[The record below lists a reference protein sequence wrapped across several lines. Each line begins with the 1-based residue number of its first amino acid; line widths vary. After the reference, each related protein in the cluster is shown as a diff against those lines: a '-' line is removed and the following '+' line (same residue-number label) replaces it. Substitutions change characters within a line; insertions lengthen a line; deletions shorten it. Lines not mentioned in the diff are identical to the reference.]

1 MSKDTQSGLKNV
13 GLGSVRL
20 TAFIRSLPERSEY
33 TREDLLVPE
42 VRLAEEATEELV
54 VYDAPFG
61 GINVGARLAII
72 GVTPGFTQMEIAY
85 REARQHLMAGWR
97 FSIA

>member
-1 MSKDTQSGLKNV
+1 MSKDTQSGLKDV

-42 VRLAEEATEELV
+42 VRLAEEATE
-54 VYDAPFG
+54 
-61 GINVGARLAII
+61 
-72 GVTPGFTQMEIAY
+72 
-85 REARQHLMAGWR
+85 
-97 FSIA
+97 